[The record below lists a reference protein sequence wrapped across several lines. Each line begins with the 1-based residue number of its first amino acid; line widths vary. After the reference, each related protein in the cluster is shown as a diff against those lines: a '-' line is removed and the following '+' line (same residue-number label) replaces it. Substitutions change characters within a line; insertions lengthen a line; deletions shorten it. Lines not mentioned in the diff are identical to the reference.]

1 MRRSKLSKRQKK
13 EIIELFYTGNFM
25 LKELALKYSVSE
37 SSISLL
43 ITSHLENRQFT
54 TKKNND

>member
-37 SSISLL
+37 SSISLM
-43 ITSHLENRQFT
+43 ITAHLKSKQLT
-54 TKKNND
+54 TK

>member
-13 EIIELFYTGNFM
+13 QIVELFYTGNFM

-43 ITSHLENRQFT
+43 ITTQLKNRQFT
-54 TKKNND
+54 TKQNND

>member
-1 MRRSKLSKRQKK
+1 MRRSKLSISQKK

-25 LKELALKYSVSE
+25 LKELAHKYSVSE

-43 ITSHLENRQFT
+43 ITAHLKNRRLT
-54 TKKNND
+54 TK